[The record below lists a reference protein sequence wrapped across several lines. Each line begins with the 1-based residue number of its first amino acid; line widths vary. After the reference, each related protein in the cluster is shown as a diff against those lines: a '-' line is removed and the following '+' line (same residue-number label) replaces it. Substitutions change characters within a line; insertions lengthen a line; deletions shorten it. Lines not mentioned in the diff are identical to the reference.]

1 MKRYALSL
9 VCAACLSTDG
19 VAGLKP
25 CTTCESD
32 GRLRSTSNVVQAFR
46 PATAGAQSDNSS
58 NTTLTAVDGIK
69 VGSFTLP
76 GGTTGCTVILVD
88 GEGVPGGVS
97 QRGGAPGT
105 RETDLLN
112 PLNMVDKVNAVV
124 LSGGSAF
131 GLDSATGTVKWL
143 EEHHI
148 GWDVRVTRVPIVPAA
163 ILFDLPIGNN
173 ARNHPGP
180 DCGYKAVESATTAP
194 VTMGT
199 VGAGA
204 GATVGKMGGAG
215 TSMKGGLGS
224 AALRMPNG
232 LVVAAIVAVNAAGD
246 ILDPD
251 TGKVIAGARK
261 ADGTFADART
271 LLRSGALAQR
281 RAQTPRAVENTTI
294 GLVATNAKLTKAEVS
309 RMALMGDDGYAR
321 AIFPSHTMGDGDTV
335 FSLATGKWDGQA
347 DVSLIGALAADAM
360 ARALVQAVTQ
370 ATGLPNIPAVR
381 DLKK

>member
-1 MKRYALSL
+1 MKSLAIATLACTAL
-9 VCAACLSTDG
+9 AA
-19 VAGLKP
+19 AG
-25 CTTCESD
+25 S
-32 GRLRSTSNVVQAFR
+32 
-46 PATAGAQSDNSS
+46 GAQSAPSPAALAT
-58 NTTLTAVDGIK
+58 NTTITAVDGLK

-131 GLDSATGTVKWL
+131 GLDSATGTSKWL
-143 EEHHI
+143 EEHNI
-148 GWDVRVTRVPIVPAA
+148 GWDVRVAKVPIVPAA

-173 ARNHPGP
+173 AKNHPGA
-180 DCGYKAVESATTAP
+180 DCGYKAVASATTAP
-194 VTMGT
+194 VSMGT

-204 GATVGKMGGAG
+204 GATVGKMGGPG

-224 AALRMPNG
+224 AVVRMPNG
-232 LVVAAIVAVNAAGD
+232 LVVGAIVAVNAAGD

-251 TGKVIAGARK
+251 TGRVVAGARNP
-261 ADGTFADART
+261 DGTFADART
-271 LLRSGALAQR
+271 LLRSGAMMQR
-281 RAQTPRAVENTTI
+281 RGAAPRVVENTTI
-294 GLVATNAKLTKAEVS
+294 GLVATNARLTKAEIS
-309 RMALMGDDGYAR
+309 RVALMGDDGYAR

-335 FSLATGKWDGQA
+335 FSLATGRWSGQA

-360 ARALVQAVTQ
+360 AKALVEAVTQ

-381 DLKK
+381 DLRK